1 MTSRAHV
8 GLALALAIFGLA
20 ATQSSAA
27 RGKHDRSDVA
37 APTPVSPAEARQAQ
51 ALYAKSCAGCH
62 GQQRQGV
69 VGPSLVGV
77 GERYSLAKIERIA
90 QRGKGK
96 NKAVSMPSG
105 LVPAEQARL
114 LARWLVNE
122 PQIADDVSDSATPE

>member
-1 MTSRAHV
+1 MTRSFGIGV
-8 GLALALAIFGLA
+8 ALALAVCGLVTA
-20 ATQSSAA
+20 QSSAA

-37 APTPVSPAEARQAQ
+37 APTPLSPAEARQAQ
-51 ALYAKSCAGCH
+51 ALYAKTCAGCH

-77 GERYSLAKIERIA
+77 GERYSVAKIERIA

-105 LVPAEQARL
+105 LVSADQARL
-114 LARWLVNE
+114 LARWLVTE
-122 PQIADDVSDSATPE
+122 PQVADDASGAATPD